1 MKKSLRNN
9 EHRAPTNSGGTQGKD
24 RATDQNPRDETEM
37 SMQHENTEIKFAPK
51 DALVAIMVAVSESD
65 ENFEMSELKTI
76 ERIVN
81 NLPIFSDYDPKRIG
95 FVSQTVFMLLEEN
108 EGINALFGLVKPS
121 LPSHLAETAYVYAC
135 DVAAAD
141 GRLGRREIAF
151 LDQIRENL
159 ELDPLVAEAIHRSSR
174 ARYAT
179 L

>member
-1 MKKSLRNN
+1 MELLS
-9 EHRAPTNSGGTQGKD
+9 ECCGT
-24 RATDQNPRDETEM
+24 RQNARDGTEM
-37 SMQHENTEIKFAPK
+37 SMQREDPEISFAPK
-51 DALVAIMVAVSESD
+51 DALVAIMVAISESD

-76 ERIVN
+76 ERIVR

-108 EGINALFGLVKPS
+108 EGIDALFGLVKPS

-151 LDQIRENL
+151 LEQIRENL
-159 ELDPLVAEAIHRSSR
+159 GVDPLVAEAIHRSSR
-174 ARYAT
+174 ARYAN